1 MDSALYA
8 YIFDIG
14 WFLLLTGALL
24 FLAMGLIVFRTDFWE
39 RTSYE
44 GEKERTA

>member
-14 WFLLLTGALL
+14 WFLLLTGALML
-24 FLAMGLIVFRTDFWE
+24 VAMVIIFLRGDCWDP
-39 RTSYE
+39 TSYE
-44 GEKERTA
+44 IEKEPKA